1 MNSVNYNSSHDVKKS
16 LDRFYSLTL
25 CLLGIVLQFIFI
37 STVIFELYY
46 MIGIVSFIIYDKN
59 NSFGLIFT
67 IDLIIIVLGFNLVF
81 NYVMACSI
89 DAGSVNNTK

>member
-1 MNSVNYNSSHDVKKS
+1 M
-16 LDRFYSLTL
+16 
-25 CLLGIVLQFIFI
+25 LGIVLQFIFI
-37 STVIFELYY
+37 STLIFELYY

>member
-1 MNSVNYNSSHDVKKS
+1 MPPKESKQTPSNTVCSKGSQAGWGTDGKVHCFNSVS
-16 LDRFYSLTL
+16 
-25 CLLGIVLQFIFI
+25 
-37 STVIFELYY
+37 
-46 MIGIVSFIIYDKN
+46 N

>member
-1 MNSVNYNSSHDVKKS
+1 M
-16 LDRFYSLTL
+16 
-25 CLLGIVLQFIFI
+25 LGIVFQFIFI
-37 STVIFELYY
+37 STLIFELYY

-89 DAGSVNNTK
+89 DAGSVKNTK

>member
-1 MNSVNYNSSHDVKKS
+1 
-16 LDRFYSLTL
+16 
-25 CLLGIVLQFIFI
+25 
-37 STVIFELYY
+37 

-59 NSFGLIFT
+59 NSFGFIFT